1 MILQPLRLGFPDEGH
16 EVEAAHEAGHDAA
29 AVGDGLAVHEGDRR
43 RHRRALLL
51 LLLQLILLV
60 LLVLML
66 LHDGVML
73 VHAECAATAAEGV
86 NVFYREEN
94 QADVETTHNLIA
106 RRHRLLLQTGR
117 RELGH

>member
-1 MILQPLRLGFPDEGH
+1 MILEPLRLGFPDEGH

-43 RHRRALLL
+43 RYRRTLLL
-51 LLLQLILLV
+51 LLILLV
-60 LLVLML
+60 LLVLL
-66 LHDGVML
+66 LLNDGVML

-106 RRHRLLLQTGR
+106 RRHLLLLQTGR